1 MKVRNL
7 FLVALILGALWWP
20 ASLARTAQGQPGGK
34 RLIVNSGV
42 VRLGAGQ
49 ILRLTIPGQSG
60 NDTVIVRFRRMY
72 YSGSTNGGIWKSN
85 AVTQD
90 TSSPITLAANEAA
103 SADISQ
109 AGFDGVRIEALVS
122 GYTGT
127 THVNTGV
134 LQIINSDG
142 MVASFFDIFPEP

>member
-1 MKVRNL
+1 MKRRKL
-7 FLVALILGALWWP
+7 FSVALILGVLLWP

-42 VRLGAGQ
+42 VSLGAGQ
-49 ILRLTIPGQSG
+49 ILRLTFPGQSG
-60 NDTVIVRFRRMY
+60 NDALMVRFRRMY
-72 YSGSTNGGIWKSN
+72 YAGSTNGGIWKSN

-103 SADISQ
+103 SADINQ
-109 AGFDGVRIEALVS
+109 AGFDGVRIEAIIS

-142 MVASFFDIFPEP
+142 TVASFFDIFPEL